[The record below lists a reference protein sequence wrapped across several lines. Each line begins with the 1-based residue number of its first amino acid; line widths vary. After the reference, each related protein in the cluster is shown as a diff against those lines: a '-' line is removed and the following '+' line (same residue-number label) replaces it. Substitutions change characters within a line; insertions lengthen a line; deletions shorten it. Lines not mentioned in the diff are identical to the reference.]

1 MKILIPNSNVK
12 VVPSYLATDGSSFTT
27 PEAAATHE
35 AALEA
40 ARADK
45 LITEAPGSLMRLG
58 VSPED
63 AEKLAAVLGKT
74 LKAFGGVSVLA
85 SLFNNHC
92 PVMTNAAPEVPA
104 VAAPVKKA
112 RGPKK
117 QPGVP
122 ANHPELPLA
131 AQAAVGTPQE
141 APPDAQPAKRR
152 RGRPAKNAAPAPVVA
167 PEVPAAPAAKKATT
181 KKAAGKA
188 GKSAKKADGA
198 GAPPAPAQAAVTV
211 ITRAGTP
218 AHQAPPEP
226 GATAPVLNLV
236 PPPPPPS
243 GLVPPPPPPQAA
255 AAPAFKPGS

>member
-45 LITEAPGSLMRLG
+45 LLTEAPGSLMRLG

-92 PVMTNAAPEVPA
+92 PVSNTIAPEVPA
-104 VAAPVKKA
+104 VAVPVKKA

-141 APPDAQPAKRR
+141 AAPEQPAKRR
-152 RGRPAKNAAPAPVVA
+152 RGRPAKNAAPAPVAA

-188 GKSAKKADGA
+188 GKSAKKAEGA

-218 AHQAPPEP
+218 AHQAPPVP
-226 GATAPVLNLV
+226 GAAAPVLNLV

-243 GLVPPPPPPQAA
+243 GLVPPPPPPQVA